1 MHPWQ
6 RTALCG
12 NEVNPGGAARQS
24 QTGDTEEMKIK
35 AGHQGRMRPEQR
47 KRVIRGCFGGSE
59 LRALMNPTLEA
70 GLAVVLTRCAA
81 RDMEEV
87 EATQCDRRCRID
99 E

>member
-1 MHPWQ
+1 
-6 RTALCG
+6 
-12 NEVNPGGAARQS
+12 
-24 QTGDTEEMKIK
+24 MKIK
-35 AGHQGRMRPEQR
+35 AGHQGRMRPGQR

-59 LRALMNPTLEA
+59 LRALMNPKALEA

-87 EATQCDRRCRID
+87 EATQGDRRCRID